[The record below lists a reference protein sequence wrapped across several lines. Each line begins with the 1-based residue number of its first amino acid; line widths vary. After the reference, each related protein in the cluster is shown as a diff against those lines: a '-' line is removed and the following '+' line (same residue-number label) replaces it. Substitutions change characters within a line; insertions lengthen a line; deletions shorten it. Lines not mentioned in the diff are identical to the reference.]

1 MSDEYIPGE
10 YCKCSAY
17 CSCNCNC
24 GADWTPKRVYQLESE
39 ILLLDEQLDTLFLR
53 FGKTQ
58 ERMIDAERALQKIAD
73 WELAPDYDP
82 MDAVREIARE
92 ALATEKGL
100 DDDLYR
106 N

>member
-10 YCKCSAY
+10 DCKCSAH
-17 CSCNCNC
+17 CSCECGC
-24 GADWTPKRVYQLESE
+24 GADWTPKRVYRLEQE
-39 ILLLDEQLDTLFLR
+39 LLLLDEHLDRLT
-53 FGKTQ
+53 T
-58 ERMIDAERALQKIAD
+58 ALQKIAD